1 MHKRTAHRWR
11 LLSTMMV
18 GIFFAFGTFWLL
30 QLITNGDLSITPDTN
45 KSEPDYIVEKFSFVR
60 MTTDGKPRYVIS
72 GDKLTHLPIDDSA
85 DIVNPLV
92 KGVAPGQAPMTIRAR
107 QARVDHGNTQVH
119 LKDDVD
125 IVRLPTEKTQP
136 MTLKTE
142 ALTIFPDEEIM
153 TSDVAVDM
161 VVGANAFSAIGMRA
175 NNATG
180 EVILNRN
187 VQILLPP
194 KRR

>member
-1 MHKRTAHRWR
+1 M
-11 LLSTMMV
+11 
-18 GIFFAFGTFWLL
+18 
-30 QLITNGDLSITPDTN
+30 
-45 KSEPDYIVEKFSFVR
+45 
-60 MTTDGKPRYVIS
+60 
-72 GDKLTHLPIDDSA
+72 
-85 DIVNPLV
+85 
-92 KGVAPGQAPMTIRAR
+92 
-107 QARVDHGNTQVH
+107 
-119 LKDDVD
+119 KDDVD